1 MYFTHTTNPPM
12 KSILTL
18 VFLVSFQISQAQQKI
33 IALKPEESIRQVFEA
48 LSDGSIEKMEPVVT
62 PDVKI
67 LEHGVVWTMDTIR
80 HYLGKKRPEDFKR
93 VNSFDFF
100 QMEISGNMA
109 FVSYYNRADIHSNGK
124 DRTVK
129 WLESAVLVKDKNIW
143 KVKMLHST
151 RLD

>member
-1 MYFTHTTNPPM
+1 M

-18 VFLVSFQISQAQQKI
+18 IILVSFQIAYAQQNI
-33 IALKPEESIRQVFEA
+33 SQKPEDAIRQVFQA
-48 LSDGSIEKMEPVVT
+48 LSDGSIDKMEQVVT

-67 LEHGVVWTMDTIR
+67 LEHGVVWTIDTIR
-80 HYLGKKRPEDFKR
+80 HYLSKKRPEDFKR
-93 VNSFDFF
+93 VNTFDFF
-100 QMEISGNMA
+100 QTEVSDNMA
-109 FVSYYNRADIHSNGK
+109 FVSYHNRADIHANNK

-129 WLESAVLVKDKNIW
+129 WLESAVLVKDKNVW